1 MIARVTLDLALGK
14 EFDYLIPA
22 ELAAQVEVGTR
33 VKAPFAHRQ
42 VLGCVTALLESS
54 PHPNLRP
61 LLKVIGRQSHV
72 SPAILRL
79 ARWMGEYYCCGPE
92 AALKTVLPEAVR
104 KEKAGW
110 REQLFVRALPQH
122 GPGPKLSRR
131 QEEIL
136 EFARAQAEA
145 PLQELLRATGA
156 AGQTVRR
163 LEDKGLLA
171 IAPKISERD
180 PYARETIL
188 PTQSLTMN
196 AQQARAL
203 AEISAALHGG
213 GPPHRAFLLHGV
225 TGSGKTEVYLQ
236 AIALALEQGKGAIV
250 LVPEISLTPQ
260 TVERFK
266 ARFSSGPQQTLVAV
280 LHSHLSA
287 GERHDEWHKIRQGRA
302 RIAIGARSAV
312 FAPVERLGLIIV
324 DEEHEHSY
332 KQEEAPRY
340 HARDVAVVRAQM
352 EEAVVVLGSATP
364 SLESFYNAQK
374 GKYRL
379 LQMPARADD
388 KKMPIVRVVDMRQV
402 VRHEKK
408 TAIFSPVLKEAI
420 LQRLERKEQTIL
432 FLNRRG
438 YATSLQC
445 ELCGYVARCPDCSV
459 SLTWHRQEQKLKCH
473 ICGHEQAAPL
483 VCPEAKCRNP
493 AIRYSGLGTERVES
507 TLVHLFPH
515 ARIKR
520 MDSDTLKRKEDYR
533 RILGDVRTGKIDILV
548 GTQMIAKGLHFP
560 NVTLVGIVHADLG
573 LHIPDFRGS
582 ERTFQLLTQVAGRAG
597 RGDVEGE
604 VLVQAFTPFHPAIQ
618 YARRH
623 DFNGFYEQEME
634 FRQQLNYPPLSRI
647 ALVLLRGRNEEKVKF
662 SADYLKR
669 ELAKKTA
676 GMAGLVIK
684 GPAAAPLARTKTEYR
699 FQIMLLTR
707 QMSRLSLLLAELS
720 AALTLPEEVKMTV
733 DIDPVDLM

>member
-1 MIARVTLDLALGK
+1 MIARVTLDMALGK
-14 EFDYLIPA
+14 EFDYLIPT
-22 ELAAQVEVGTR
+22 ELAERVEVGAR
-33 VKAPFAHRQ
+33 VKVPFAHRQ
-42 VLGCVTALLESS
+42 VLGCVTALLETS

-79 ARWMGEYYCCGPE
+79 ARWMGEYYCCGSE
-92 AALKTVLPEAVR
+92 VALRTVLPEAVR
-104 KEKAGW
+104 KEKEGW
-110 REQLFVRALPQH
+110 REQLFVRALLQH
-122 GPGPKLSRR
+122 GSDPKLSRR

-136 EFARAQAEA
+136 EIVRAHGEP

-156 AGQTVRR
+156 AAQTVRR

-188 PTQSLTMN
+188 PTQSLAMN
-196 AQQARAL
+196 ADQARAL
-203 AEISAALHGG
+203 AEISAALRGD
-213 GPPHRAFLLHGV
+213 GPSHRAFLLHGV

-236 AIALALEQGKGAIV
+236 AIALALEQGRGAIV

-352 EEAVVVLGSATP
+352 EDAVVVLGSATP
-364 SLESFYNAQK
+364 SLESYSNALK

-379 LQMPARADD
+379 LEMPTRADD
-388 KKMPIVRVVDMRQV
+388 KKMPVVRVVDMRQV
-402 VRHEKK
+402 ARHDKK
-408 TAIFSPVLKEAI
+408 NPIFSPVLKEAI
-420 LQRLERKEQTIL
+420 QKRLERKEQTIL

-438 YATSLQC
+438 YSTSLQC
-445 ELCGYVARCPDCSV
+445 ELCGYVAQCPDCSV

-473 ICGHEQAAPL
+473 ICGHEETAPL
-483 VCPEAKCRNP
+483 ICPVAKCRNP

-507 TLVHLFPH
+507 TLITLFPH

-597 RGDVEGE
+597 RGDIEGE

-634 FRQQLNYPPLSRI
+634 FRQQLKYPPFTRI
-647 ALVLLRGRNEEKVKF
+647 ALLLIRGRNEEKVKF

-669 ELAKKTA
+669 ELEKKTA
-676 GMAGLVIK
+676 GLPDLTIK
-684 GPAAAPLARTKTEYR
+684 GPAAAPLALAKTEYR

-733 DIDPVDLM
+733 DVDPVDLM